1 MEGTEKPVSP
11 KDVYISLGI
20 GDSTLRKWCLA
31 LEAQDY
37 SFSRTDKNKRIFF
50 EKDLVVLRHFRNLV
64 QVQNFSIENAA
75 LIVVS
80 KFKEEPVQEENSNNS
95 VPALRDSNE
104 VITKLLNHIE
114 QQEAFNQ
121 QLLKRLDEQQK
132 YIEEHVSKRDS
143 LLMDALR
150 ESQETKKLL
159 LEAKEEEQQK
169 KARKGLMRW
178 FSRD

>member
-80 KFKEEPVQEENSNNS
+80 KFKEEPVQEENSSNS

-114 QQEAFNQ
+114 QQEVFNQ

-132 YIEEHVSKRDS
+132 YIEEHVNKRDS

-159 LEAKEEEQQK
+159 LEAKEEQQK
-169 KARKGLMRW
+169 KSRKGLLKW
-178 FSRD
+178 FSKD